1 VVSRS
6 LKSVG
11 PNATLVGAHFEAV
24 IRKLKA
30 EREGTIDVGGPV
42 LAKSLTDL
50 GLIDE
55 YCIYLH
61 PVVLGSGAPFFAG
74 PRSRLR
80 LTSTERIDAD
90 FLRLTYVPA

>member
-1 VVSRS
+1 M
-6 LKSVG
+6 KEVG
-11 PNATLVGAHFEAV
+11 PNATLLKGDLDAA

-30 EREGTIDVGGPV
+30 EHDGVIEVGGPV

-55 YCIYLH
+55 YHIYLH

-74 PRSRLR
+74 PRPPLR
-80 LTSTERIDAD
+80 LAGSEQMDESV
-90 FLRLTYVPA
+90 LRLTYVPA